1 VNFLANKGVPMTP
14 KKRIDFG
21 GEVSKMQPVILREV
35 SKKHMLTILREGF
48 TFSQVTILDFV
59 KEKGA
64 CKMGDLAEALNMTMS
79 AVTGIV
85 DKMIK
90 RKLVKR
96 VRSLK
101 DRRIVR
107 VAFLKKGRDMVR
119 LMNKERRVAINNLF
133 SSFTD
138 AEKREYLRL
147 VKKMYNDLRKKK

>member
-1 VNFLANKGVPMTP
+1 MSP

-21 GEVSKMQPVILREV
+21 GEISKMQPIILREV
-35 SKKHMLTILREGF
+35 SKKHMLTILGAGL
-48 TFSQVTILDFV
+48 TFPQITVLDFV

-90 RKLVKR
+90 LKLVKR
-96 VRSLK
+96 ERSLK

-107 VAFLKKGRDMVR
+107 VTFLKKGLDTVK
-119 LMNKERRVAINNLF
+119 LMNKERRAAINSLF
-133 SSFTD
+133 AIFT
-138 AEKREYLRL
+138 AEEKKVYLRL
-147 VKKMYNDLRKKK
+147 IKKMYNNLRKKK